1 MMRSNT
7 RERRGVGLESKQ
19 TAQTRIHDVGQGKAT
34 IQRLGRDFLLPHNNK
49 VIMTVMSP
57 RGTITSIE
65 LSLQGTTD
73 TPEGLGSSC

>member
-57 RGTITSIE
+57 RGTITHPSGFRFKAPQI
-65 LSLQGTTD
+65 LLKD
-73 TPEGLGSSC
+73 